1 MASGGSAKALL
12 VGLGLAAGVVTLLLA
27 PVGPGEDR
35 RTAGPPP
42 GSPPA
47 SPTGSQPRGQAVIE
61 VDRNAGPS
69 AVQAYLDE
77 LGGRDPE
84 TLLRQGEA
92 LCRLW
97 RTQPQAGGSPFAVA
111 HADRGGDEPDLDAV
125 TRAAGTHLCPR
136 VAPPR

>member
-1 MASGGSAKALL
+1 MAFGGSAKALL
-12 VGLGLAAGVVTLLLA
+12 VGLGMAAGVVTLLLA

-42 GSPPA
+42 A

-61 VDRNAGPS
+61 VDRDAGPS
-69 AVQAYLDE
+69 GVQAYLDE

-97 RTQPQAGGSPFAVA
+97 RTQPQAGDSRFAAA
-111 HADRGGDEPDLDAV
+111 HPDRGGEEPDLDAV